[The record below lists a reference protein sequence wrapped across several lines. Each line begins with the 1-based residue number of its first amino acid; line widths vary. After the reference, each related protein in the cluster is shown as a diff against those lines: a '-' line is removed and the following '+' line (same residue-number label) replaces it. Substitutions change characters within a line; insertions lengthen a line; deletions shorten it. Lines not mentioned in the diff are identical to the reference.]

1 MKVGF
6 IITAYDQLR
15 EVRFTVDMLRR
26 KWKRTAESPISI
38 VISGDP
44 NRSLKFPEDKLT
56 RVTTL
61 DNMVGNDF
69 NGLVS
74 TSIMKQIRHGMIEL
88 KDLERITGLVDF
100 VVHMHGDILLMGED
114 GFFEELRKFEQSEK
128 QIAVDTVG
136 AQKND
141 YIHFD
146 GYEIMPQLFV
156 VRRDFILHT
165 KFMHDMT
172 VEGDLEKRSTEWA
185 LKGNLARR
193 IRENLDFDSSNLSDN
208 DIVKTASYI
217 VAPARDQ
224 WNLHR
229 HWGGF
234 AHFGNSLHFPQHVR
248 EARNLM
254 ALKAYGVDL
263 SSW

>member
-6 IITAYDQLR
+6 IITAYDQKR
-15 EVRFTVDMLRR
+15 EVKFTVDMLRR
-26 KWKRTAESPISI
+26 KWKRTVDSPISI
-38 VISGDP
+38 VISGDSE
-44 NRSLKFPEDKLT
+44 RTVKFPEDKLT

-61 DNMVGNDF
+61 DDMVGKDF

-88 KDLERITGLVDF
+88 RDLERESGFLDF
-100 VVHMHGDILLMGED
+100 VVHMHGDILMMNEC
-114 GFFEELRKFEQSEK
+114 GFFEELYRFKQSNK

-156 VRRDFILHT
+156 VRRDFIAHSN
-165 KFMHDMT
+165 FMYEMT

-193 IRENLDFDSSNLSDN
+193 IRENMEVDISNLSDN
-208 DIVKTASYI
+208 DIVKTACHV

-248 EARNLM
+248 EARNTM